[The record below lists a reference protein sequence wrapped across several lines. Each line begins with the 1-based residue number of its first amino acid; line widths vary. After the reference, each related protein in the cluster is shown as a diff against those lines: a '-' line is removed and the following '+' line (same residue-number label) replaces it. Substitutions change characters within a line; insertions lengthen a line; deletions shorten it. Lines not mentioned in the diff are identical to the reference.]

1 MRIAII
7 GAGFCGLAAA
17 WHLLHIQ
24 GVKVSIFDAAGI
36 GGGASGVATGLLHP
50 YIGEQGRRSW
60 QTEEG
65 LKATLEL
72 LGVAESA
79 LRSPV
84 CDRGGILRIGA
95 IQQLYPDLEPLGE
108 KTYLIRS
115 GITVYAKKYLKGLW
129 KACEILGAKLL
140 LQKVEQLEELKEFDS
155 VVIAAGAGIF
165 AFEESCHLRIGKV
178 KGQVLTCRLP
188 KHLPPLERSLV
199 AKGYIAKEEQP
210 DLYHL
215 GATYEKGEIDEQPC
229 LETALQQLKPKAELL
244 YPGLGLLDVLECRAG
259 IRVNRQGH
267 YIPLLEKID
276 ARTFA
281 VTAMGSRGLLYHAL
295 FAKMLKEIFISGK
308 ILER

>member
-24 GVKVSIFDAAGI
+24 GIKISLLDAVGI

-72 LGVAESA
+72 LGVAEKA
-79 LRSPV
+79 LGAPV
-84 CDRGGILRIGA
+84 YDNRGILRIGA
-95 IQQLYPDLEPLGE
+95 VQQIYPDLEPLGE
-108 KTYLIRS
+108 ETYLIRS
-115 GITVYAKKYLKGLW
+115 GITVYAKKYLEGLW
-129 KACEILGAKLL
+129 RACEKLGAKLF
-140 LQKVEQLEELKEFDS
+140 LQKVGSLEELKDFDAI
-155 VVIAAGAGIF
+155 VIAAGAGIF
-165 AFEESCHLRIGKV
+165 GFEECHHLRIGKV

-188 KHLPPLERSLV
+188 ESLLPFEHSRV
-199 AKGYIAKEEQP
+199 AKGYIAKDEQP

-215 GATYEKGEIDEQPC
+215 GSTYEKGEINDQPC
-229 LETALQQLKPKAELL
+229 LETALEQLQPKAELL
-244 YPGLGLLDVLECRAG
+244 YPGIGLLNVLECRAG
-259 IRVNRQGH
+259 IRVNRHGH
-267 YIPLLEKID
+267 YIPLLEEID
-276 ARTFA
+276 PRTFA

-295 FAKMLKEIFISGK
+295 FAKGLKEIFLSRKIS
-308 ILER
+308 